1 MHLYQLE
8 IVSACMETIWQCD
21 TSLRTSSN
29 SGYHALLLINMD
41 CNCMTTDS
49 GVPRYGTGV
58 ITLRKFTL

>member
-1 MHLYQLE
+1 MHFYQLE

-41 CNCMTTDS
+41 CNCVTTDS
-49 GVPRYGTGV
+49 GVLRYVTDV
-58 ITLRKFTL
+58 ITSRKFTL